1 MSVLRKCVCCGKE
14 YEFCP
19 NCGKKSQPLWM
30 VSFCSN
36 DCKELFNLISA
47 YNIGRVGKVAVQTFV
62 TEHNITGTDYSEPI
76 RKVLT
81 QIEVKEAA
89 PKKEMPKVEAVKVE
103 TVKAEPPKLD
113 VSRAEAPVHVVQVE
127 AKGPEKKVEVAEAQS
142 MEVQTSDAQPDNSA
156 FARSRRAKKRKHRQF
171 GYGIN

>member
-1 MSVLRKCVCCGKE
+1 MSVMRKCVCCGKE

-30 VSFCSN
+30 VSFCSET
-36 DCKELFNLISA
+36 CKDLFNLVSA

-76 RKVLT
+76 RKVLA
-81 QIEVKEAA
+81 QVEVKAVA

-103 TVKAEPPKLD
+103 TVKATPSKFEA
-113 VSRAEAPVHVVQVE
+113 SRDEAPTHLVQVE
-127 AKGPEKKVEVAEAQS
+127 LKEPEKEVATTE
-142 MEVQTSDAQPDNSA
+142 AQPDNGA
-156 FARSRRAKKRKHRQF
+156 FARSRRAKKRRHKQF

>member
-14 YEFCP
+14 YEYCP

-30 VSFCSN
+30 VSFCSET
-36 DCKELFNLISA
+36 CKDLFNLVSA
-47 YNIGRVGKVAVQTFV
+47 YNINRVGKVAVQTFV

-76 RKVLT
+76 RKVLA
-81 QIEVKEAA
+81 QIEIKEAA

-103 TVKAEPPKLD
+103 TVTATPPIFKA
-113 VSRAEAPVHVVQVE
+113 SYSEAPAHVVQIE
-127 AKGPEKKVEVAEAQS
+127 SAEPKKDVVVTEV
-142 MEVQTSDAQPDNSA
+142 QPDNGA
-156 FARSRRAKKRKHRQF
+156 FARSRRAKKRRHKQF

>member
-1 MSVLRKCVCCGKE
+1 MSVMRKCVCCGKE

-30 VSFCSN
+30 VSFCSET
-36 DCKELFNLISA
+36 CKDLFNLVSA

-76 RKVLT
+76 RKVLA
-81 QIEVKEAA
+81 QVEVKAVA
-89 PKKEMPKVEAVKVE
+89 PKKEMPKVE
-103 TVKAEPPKLD
+103 PK
-113 VSRAEAPVHVVQVE
+113 E
-127 AKGPEKKVEVAEAQS
+127 PEKEVATTE
-142 MEVQTSDAQPDNSA
+142 AQPDSGA
-156 FARSRRAKKRKHRQF
+156 FARSRRAKKRRHKQF